1 MMKGG
6 NSMKQAIGY
15 LRQSTTKQQSLT
27 AQKQTIETLA
37 KKYNIQHINFYS
49 DKQSGRTNN
58 RTGYQQVI
66 ERIQQRQCDVLCCYR
81 LNRLHRNLKNALKL
95 MKLCQKYHVHILSV
109 HDGYFDMDKAFDR
122 LKLNI
127 FISLAE
133 LESDNIG
140 EQVKNGLKEKAR
152 QGKLITTHA
161 PFGYTYR
168 NGTFTINQDE
178 APTVK
183 AIFHYYLQGYGYKK
197 IAQYLEEDT
206 NLINRK
212 PYQVRNIITN
222 PNYCGRV
229 NNKYGTF
236 DNMFPSII
244 SKAMYKNAQAIR
256 VNKQVKRT
264 PSANLL
270 KQKIK
275 CPYCGSTLTNMTI
288 TKTNHS
294 LRYYVCP
301 KNMNAS
307 RFICDFKGINA
318 ENLEKQVLESCQ
330 KFFRNQQLYSKI
342 KHAIEKQLK
351 KQRMHDTSNTL
362 TQEKLIENLAQG
374 KIDVETFR
382 EQSQS
387 INLQNKPI
395 QAISD
400 IRIKAS
406 LQKAIQKSFTLNML
420 YPFIDVIHI
429 TKNKELSGIYL
440 KDEPLNIVN
449 QAVQSSIA

>member
-1 MMKGG
+1 M
-6 NSMKQAIGY
+6 MKQAIGY
-15 LRQSTTKQQSLT
+15 LRQSTIKQQSLS
-27 AQKQTIETLA
+27 AQKQKIKSLA
-37 KKYNIQHINFYS
+37 EKHNIQNITFYS
-49 DKQSGRTNN
+49 DKQSGRTDKRN
-58 RTGYQQVI
+58 GYQQI
-66 ERIQQRQCDVLCCYR
+66 ITLIQQGHCDVLCCYR

-109 HDGYFDMDKAFDR
+109 HDGYFDMNKSFDR

-133 LESDNIG
+133 LESDNIS
-140 EQVKNGLKEKAR
+140 EQVKNGLREKAR

-161 PFGYTYR
+161 PFGYHYHD
-168 NGTFTINQDE
+168 GTFTINKDE

-183 AIFHYYLQGYGYKK
+183 AIFDDYVEGYGYKK
-197 IAQYLEEDT
+197 ISQRLEKS
-206 NLINRK
+206 NHLINRK
-212 PYQVRNIITN
+212 PFQVRCIILN

-229 NNKYGTF
+229 LNQYGQY
-236 DNMFPSII
+236 DNMFPPIVSV
-244 SKAMYKNAQAIR
+244 SLYEYAQKVR
-256 VNKQVKRT
+256 NQRQVNRR
-264 PSANLL
+264 SSDNRL

-275 CPYCGSTLTNMTI
+275 CPCCGSTLTNMTI
-288 TKTNHS
+288 RKTNHS

-330 KFFRNQQLYSKI
+330 KFFQDQQLYSKI

-400 IRIKAS
+400 TQLQTS
-406 LQKAIQKSFTLNML
+406 LQKVIQKSFTLNML
-420 YPFIDVIHI
+420 YPYIDVIHI
-429 TKNKELSGIYL
+429 TKNKELSGIYI
-440 KDEPLNIVN
+440 KNEPLNIVN
-449 QAVQSSIA
+449 QTIQSSTG

>member
-1 MMKGG
+1 MEGG

-37 KKYNIQHINFYS
+37 KKYNIQHIIFYS
-49 DKQSGRTNN
+49 DKQSGRTDN

-66 ERIQQRQCDVLCCYR
+66 ERIQQRQCEVLCCYR

-95 MKLCQKYHVHILSV
+95 MKLCQKYHVHILSI

-140 EQVKNGLKEKAR
+140 EQVKNGLKEKAK

-161 PFGYTYR
+161 PFGYHYQ
-168 NGTFTINQDE
+168 NGTFIINNDE
-178 APTVK
+178 SLTVK
-183 AIFHYYLQGYGYKK
+183 AVFNYYLQGYGYKK
-197 IAQYLEEDT
+197 IAQYLETDDKC
-206 NLINRK
+206 INRK
-212 PYQVRNIITN
+212 PYQVRAIITN

-229 NNKYGTF
+229 INQYGQY
-236 DNMFPSII
+236 DNMFPSIVSTSI
-244 SKAMYKNAQAIR
+244 YEQAQAIR

-275 CPYCGSTLTNMTI
+275 CPYCGSTLTNMAI
-288 TKTNHS
+288 RKTNHS

-301 KNMNAS
+301 KNMNTS

-318 ENLEKQVLESCQ
+318 ENLEKQVLESCK
-330 KFFRNQQLYSKI
+330 KFFRDQQLYSKI

-362 TQEKLIENLAQG
+362 TQKKLIENLAQG

-406 LQKAIQKSFTLNML
+406 LQKTIQKSFTLNML
-420 YPFIDVIHI
+420 YPYIDEIHI

-449 QAVQSSIA
+449 QAV

>member
-1 MMKGG
+1 MEGG

-37 KKYNIQHINFYS
+37 KKYNIQHIIFYS
-49 DKQSGRTNN
+49 DKQSGRTDN

-66 ERIQQRQCDVLCCYR
+66 ERIQQRQCDLLCCYR

-95 MKLCQKYHVHILSV
+95 MKLCQKYHVHILSI

-178 APTVK
+178 SPTVK

-206 NLINRK
+206 KLINRK

-256 VNKQVKRT
+256 VNKQVQRT

-288 TKTNHS
+288 RKTNHS

-330 KFFRNQQLYSKI
+330 KFFLDQKLYSKI

-351 KQRMHDTSNTL
+351 KQKMHDTNNTL
-362 TQEKLIENLAQG
+362 THEKLIEKLAQG
-374 KIDVETFR
+374 TIDVETFR

-387 INLQNKPI
+387 INLQHKPI
-395 QAISD
+395 QAIND

-406 LQKAIQKSFTLNML
+406 LQKVIQKSFTLNIL
-420 YPFIDVIHI
+420 YPYIDVIHI

-449 QAVQSSIA
+449 QTIQSSTA

>member
-1 MMKGG
+1 MEGG

-27 AQKQTIETLA
+27 AQKQTIEALA
-37 KKYNIQHINFYS
+37 KKYNIQHIIFYS
-49 DKQSGRTNN
+49 DKQSGRTDN

-66 ERIQQRQCDVLCCYR
+66 ERIQQRQCEVLCCYR

-95 MKLCQKYHVHILSV
+95 MKLCQKYHVHILSI

-140 EQVKNGLKEKAR
+140 EQVKNGLKEKAK

-161 PFGYTYR
+161 SFGYHYQ
-168 NGTFTINQDE
+168 NGTFIINNDE
-178 APTVK
+178 SPTVK
-183 AIFHYYLQGYGYKK
+183 AVFNYYLQGYGYKK
-197 IAQYLEEDT
+197 IAQYLETDDKC
-206 NLINRK
+206 INRK
-212 PYQVRNIITN
+212 PYQVRAIITN

-229 NNKYGTF
+229 INQYGQY
-236 DNMFPSII
+236 DNMFPSIVSTSI
-244 SKAMYKNAQAIR
+244 YEQAQAIR

-275 CPYCGSTLTNMTI
+275 CPYCGSTLTNMAI
-288 TKTNHS
+288 RKTNHS

-318 ENLEKQVLESCQ
+318 ENLEKQVLESCK
-330 KFFRNQQLYSKI
+330 KFFRDQQLYSKI

-395 QAISD
+395 QVISD

-406 LQKAIQKSFTLNML
+406 LQKTIQKSFTLNML
-420 YPFIDVIHI
+420 YPYIDEIHI

-449 QAVQSSIA
+449 QAV

>member
-1 MMKGG
+1 
-6 NSMKQAIGY
+6 MKQAMGY
-15 LRQSTTKQQSLT
+15 LRQSTTKQQSLP
-27 AQKQTIETLA
+27 AQKQAIKTLA
-37 KKYNIQHINFYS
+37 EKHNIQHITFYS
-49 DKQSGRTNN
+49 DKQSGRTDKRN
-58 RTGYQQVI
+58 GYQQI
-66 ERIQQRQCDVLCCYR
+66 TELIQQGQCDVLCCYR

-95 MKLCQKYHVHILSV
+95 MKLCQKYHVHILSI

-183 AIFHYYLQGYGYKK
+183 AIFHYYLQGYDYKK

-206 NLINRK
+206 KLINRK
-212 PYQVRNIITN
+212 TYQVRNIIMN

-256 VNKQVKRT
+256 VNKQVQRT

-275 CPYCGSTLTNMTI
+275 CPYCSSTLTNMTI
-288 TKTNHS
+288 RKTNHS

-307 RFICDFKGINA
+307 RFACDFKGINA

-330 KFFRNQQLYSKI
+330 KFFRDQQLYSKI

-374 KIDVETFR
+374 TIDVETFR

-387 INLQNKPI
+387 INLQHKPI

-406 LQKAIQKSFTLNML
+406 LQKVIQKSFTLNML
-420 YPFIDVIHI
+420 HPYIDEIRI
-429 TKNKELSGIYL
+429 TKNKTLVGIYF
-440 KDEPLNIVN
+440 KNEPLNIVN
-449 QAVQSSIA
+449 QTSQSLNV

>member
-1 MMKGG
+1 
-6 NSMKQAIGY
+6 MKQAIGY
-15 LRQSTTKQQSLT
+15 LRQSTLKQQSLT
-27 AQKQTIETLA
+27 AQKQTIQTLA
-37 KKYNIQHINFYS
+37 KKHNIQHITFYS
-49 DKQSGRTNN
+49 DKQSGRTDN

-95 MKLCQKYHVHILSV
+95 MKLCQKYHVHILSI

-140 EQVKNGLKEKAR
+140 EQVKNGLREKAR

-183 AIFHYYLQGYGYKK
+183 TIFHYYLQGYGYKK
-197 IAQYLEEDT
+197 IAQYLETDDKC
-206 NLINRK
+206 INRK
-212 PYQVRNIITN
+212 PYQVRAIIMN

-229 NNKYGTF
+229 INQYGQY
-236 DNMFPSII
+236 DNMAPSIVSI
-244 SKAMYKNAQAIR
+244 SIYEQAQAIR
-256 VNKQVKRT
+256 AQKHTKRT
-264 PSANLL
+264 PSSNQL

-275 CPYCGSTLTNMTI
+275 CPCCGSTLTNMTI
-288 TKTNHS
+288 RKKNHT

-301 KNMNAS
+301 KNLNAS
-307 RFICDFKGINA
+307 RFVCAFKGINA
-318 ENLEKQVLESCQ
+318 QILETSVLETCQ
-330 KFFRNQQLYSKI
+330 EFFQNQQLYSKI
-342 KHAIEKQLK
+342 NHTIQQRLKRQRDIEAKH
-351 KQRMHDTSNTL
+351 TL
-362 TQEKLIENLAQG
+362 TQEQLIDKLAKG
-374 KIDVETFR
+374 MIDAETFR
-382 EQSQS
+382 EQMQS
-387 INLQNKPI
+387 LLHQSKPLSSISAYQIQRAFQNII
-395 QAISD
+395 QQ
-400 IRIKAS
+400 R
-406 LQKAIQKSFTLNML
+406 FTLNML
-420 YPFIDVIHI
+420 YPYIDEIHI

-449 QAVQSSIA
+449 QAV

>member
-1 MMKGG
+1 MEGG
-6 NSMKQAIGY
+6 NRMKQAMGY
-15 LRQSTTKQQSLT
+15 LRQSTTKQQSLP
-27 AQKQTIETLA
+27 AQKQAIKTLA
-37 KKYNIQHINFYS
+37 EKHNIQHITFYS
-49 DKQSGRTNN
+49 DKQSGRTDKRN
-58 RTGYQQVI
+58 GYQQI
-66 ERIQQRQCDVLCCYR
+66 TELIQQGQCDVLCCYR

-95 MKLCQKYHVHILSV
+95 MKLCQKYHVHILSI

-206 NLINRK
+206 KLINRK
-212 PYQVRNIITN
+212 PYQVRNIIMN

-256 VNKQVKRT
+256 VNKQVQRT

-275 CPYCGSTLTNMTI
+275 CPYCSSTLTNMTI
-288 TKTNHS
+288 RKTNHS

-307 RFICDFKGINA
+307 RFACDFKGINA

-330 KFFRNQQLYSKI
+330 KFFRDQQLYSKI

-351 KQRMHDTSNTL
+351 KQKMHDTSNTL

-374 KIDVETFR
+374 TIDVETFR

-387 INLQNKPI
+387 INLQHKPI

-406 LQKAIQKSFTLNML
+406 LQKVIQKSFTLNML
-420 YPFIDVIHI
+420 HPYIDEIRI
-429 TKNKELSGIYL
+429 TKNKTLVGIYF
-440 KDEPLNIVN
+440 KNEPLNIVN
-449 QAVQSSIA
+449 QTKQSSIA

>member
-1 MMKGG
+1 
-6 NSMKQAIGY
+6 MKQAIGY
-15 LRQSTTKQQSLT
+15 LRQSTLKQQSLT
-27 AQKQTIETLA
+27 AQKQTIQTLA
-37 KKYNIQHINFYS
+37 KKHNIQHIIFYS
-49 DKQSGRTNN
+49 DKQSGRTDN
-58 RTGYQQVI
+58 RTGYQQVT

-109 HDGYFDMDKAFDR
+109 HDGYFDMDKSFDR

-127 FISLAE
+127 FMSLAE

-140 EQVKNGLKEKAR
+140 EQVKNGLREKAK

-161 PFGYTYR
+161 PFGYHYQ
-168 NGTFTINQDE
+168 NGTFIINNDE
-178 APTVK
+178 SPTVK
-183 AIFHYYLQGYGYKK
+183 AVFNYYLQGYGYKK
-197 IAQYLEEDT
+197 IAQYLEDDT
-206 NLINRK
+206 KLITRK
-212 PYQVRNIITN
+212 PYQVRNIIMN

-229 NNKYGTF
+229 INQYGQYNNMVPPIVSTTIYEH
-236 DNMFPSII
+236 
-244 SKAMYKNAQAIR
+244 AQAIR
-256 VNKQVKRT
+256 NKKQLHCI
-264 PSANLL
+264 PSENQL

-288 TKTNHS
+288 RKTNHS

-307 RFICDFKGINA
+307 HFVCDFKGINA

-330 KFFRNQQLYSKI
+330 KFFRDQQLYSKI
-342 KHAIEKQLK
+342 KHAIKKQLK
-351 KQRMHDTSNTL
+351 KQRMHDISNTL
-362 TQEKLIENLAQG
+362 THENLIEKLAQG
-374 KIDVETFR
+374 TIDVETFR
-382 EQSQS
+382 EQSNS

-400 IRIKAS
+400 IGIKAS
-406 LQKAIQKSFTLNML
+406 LQKVIQKSFTLNML

-449 QAVQSSIA
+449 QTIQSSTA

>member
-1 MMKGG
+1 
-6 NSMKQAIGY
+6 MKQAIGY

-37 KKYNIQHINFYS
+37 KKYNIQHIIFYS
-49 DKQSGRTNN
+49 DKQSGRTDN

-66 ERIQQRQCDVLCCYR
+66 ESIQQRQCDVLCCYR

-95 MKLCQKYHVHILSV
+95 MKLCQKYHVHILSI

-206 NLINRK
+206 KLINRK
-212 PYQVRNIITN
+212 PYQVRAIIMN

-229 NNKYGTF
+229 INQYGQY
-236 DNMFPSII
+236 DNMVPSIVSI
-244 SKAMYKNAQAIR
+244 SIYEQAQAIR
-256 VNKQVKRT
+256 AQKHTKRT
-264 PSANLL
+264 PSSNQL

-275 CPYCGSTLTNMTI
+275 CPCCGSTLTNMTI
-288 TKTNHS
+288 RKKNHT

-301 KNMNAS
+301 QNLNAS

-330 KFFRNQQLYSKI
+330 KFFRDQQLYSKI

-351 KQRMHDTSNTL
+351 KQKMHNTNNTL
-362 TQEKLIENLAQG
+362 THEKLIEKLAQG
-374 KIDVETFR
+374 TIDVETFR

-387 INLQNKPI
+387 ISLQHKPI
-395 QAISD
+395 QPISD

-406 LQKAIQKSFTLNML
+406 LQKVIQKSFTLKML
-420 YPFIDVIHI
+420 YPYIDEIHI

-449 QAVQSSIA
+449 QTIQSSTG

>member
-1 MMKGG
+1 
-6 NSMKQAIGY
+6 MKQAMGY
-15 LRQSTTKQQSLT
+15 LRQSTTKQQSLA
-27 AQKQTIETLA
+27 AQKQTIKALA
-37 KKYNIQHINFYS
+37 EKHNIPHITFYN
-49 DKQSGRTNN
+49 DKQSGRTDKRN
-58 RTGYQQVI
+58 GYQQI
-66 ERIQQRQCDVLCCYR
+66 TELIQQEQCDVLCCYR

-197 IAQYLEEDT
+197 IAQYLEKDDKC
-206 NLINRK
+206 INRK
-212 PYQVRNIITN
+212 PYQVRAIITN

-229 NNKYGTF
+229 INQYGQY
-236 DNMFPSII
+236 DNMFPSIVSTNI
-244 SKAMYKNAQAIR
+244 YEQAQAIR
-256 VNKQVKRT
+256 SQKHTKWT
-264 PSANLL
+264 PSSNQL

-275 CPYCGSTLTNMTI
+275 CPCCGSTLTNMTI
-288 TKTNHS
+288 RKKHHT

-301 KNMNAS
+301 QNMNAS
-307 RFICDFKGINA
+307 RFVCAFKGINA
-318 ENLEKQVLESCQ
+318 QVLETSVLETCQ
-330 KFFRNQQLYSKI
+330 DFFQNQQLYSKI
-342 KHAIEKQLK
+342 NHTIQQRLKRQRDIEAKHI
-351 KQRMHDTSNTL
+351 L
-362 TQEKLIENLAQG
+362 TQEQLIDKLAKG
-374 KIDVETFR
+374 MIDAETFR
-382 EQSQS
+382 NQSQS
-387 INLQNKPI
+387 VLQNRKTI
-395 QAISD
+395 SSISD
-400 IRIKAS
+400 TQLQTS
-406 LQKAIQKSFTLNML
+406 LQKVIQKSFTLNML
-420 YPFIDVIHI
+420 YPYIDVIHI

-440 KDEPLNIVN
+440 KNEPLNIVN
-449 QAVQSSIA
+449 QTIQSSTG

>member
-1 MMKGG
+1 
-6 NSMKQAIGY
+6 MKQAIGY
-15 LRQSTTKQQSLT
+15 LRQSTTKQQSLAT
-27 AQKQTIETLA
+27 QKQTIKVLA
-37 KKYNIQHINFYS
+37 EKHNIQHITFYS
-49 DKQSGRTNN
+49 DKQSGRTNKRN
-58 RTGYQQVI
+58 GYQQI
-66 ERIQQRQCDVLCCYR
+66 TELIQQGQCDVLCCYR

-95 MKLCQKYHVHILSV
+95 MKLCQTYHVHILSV

-140 EQVKNGLKEKAR
+140 EQVKNGIKEKAR

-197 IAQYLEEDT
+197 IAQYLEKDDKC
-206 NLINRK
+206 INRK
-212 PYQVRNIITN
+212 PYQVRAIITN

-229 NNKYGTF
+229 INQYGQY
-236 DNMFPSII
+236 DNMFPSIVSI
-244 SKAMYKNAQAIR
+244 SIYEQAQAIR
-256 VNKQVKRT
+256 VNKQVQRT

-275 CPYCGSTLTNMTI
+275 CPCCGSTLTNMTI
-288 TKTNHS
+288 RKKNHT

-301 KNMNAS
+301 QNLNAS
-307 RFICDFKGINA
+307 RFVCEFKGINA
-318 ENLEKQVLESCQ
+318 QELETSVLTTCQ
-330 KFFRNQQLYSKI
+330 DFFQNQQLYSKI
-342 KHAIEKQLK
+342 NHTIQQRLK
-351 KQRMHDTSNTL
+351 RQRMHDTSNTL
-362 TQEKLIENLAQG
+362 TQKKFIENLAQG

-395 QAISD
+395 PAISD

-406 LQKAIQKSFTLNML
+406 LQKVIQKSFTLNML
-420 YPFIDVIHI
+420 HPYIDEIHI
-429 TKNKELSGIYL
+429 TKSKTLMGIYF
-440 KDEPLNIVN
+440 KNEPLNIVN
-449 QAVQSSIA
+449 QKTQSSIA

>member
-1 MMKGG
+1 
-6 NSMKQAIGY
+6 MKQAIGY
-15 LRQSTTKQQSLT
+15 LRQSTTKQQSLA
-27 AQKQTIETLA
+27 AQKQTIEALA
-37 KKYNIQHINFYS
+37 KKHNIQYITFYS
-49 DKQSGRTNN
+49 DKQSGRTDKRN
-58 RTGYQQVI
+58 GYQQI
-66 ERIQQRQCDVLCCYR
+66 TELIQQGQCDVLCCYR

-95 MKLCQKYHVHILSV
+95 MKLCQKYHVHILSI

-122 LKLNI
+122 LKLNV

-206 NLINRK
+206 KLINRK

-288 TKTNHS
+288 RKTNYS

-301 KNMNAS
+301 KNMNTS
-307 RFICDFKGINA
+307 RFACDFKGINA
-318 ENLEKQVLESCQ
+318 KNLEKQVLETCQ
-330 KFFRNQQLYSKI
+330 NFFRDQQLYSKI

-400 IRIKAS
+400 TQLQTS
-406 LQKAIQKSFTLNML
+406 LQKVIQKSFTLNML
-420 YPFIDVIHI
+420 YPYIDVIHI
-429 TKNKELSGIYL
+429 TKNKELSGIYI
-440 KDEPLNIVN
+440 KNEPLNIVN
-449 QAVQSSIA
+449 QTIQSSTG